1 MEFGIREGVQFLTLV
16 ASLAGAFAVVKSQL
30 SRAMNDL
37 ELIYKKLNKIDSRV
51 DAVEST
57 EAVINNQMTTFKQ
70 ILSPANLANH
80 NREVAGIKESIKHLK
95 IQIDRQY
102 KMHNG
107 SHPWQKLFFWYFFGI
122 LMIVLL
128 ITLLW

>member
-80 NREVAGIKESIKHLK
+80 NREVAEIKESIKHLK

-107 SHPWQKLFFWYFFGI
+107 SHP
-122 LMIVLL
+122 
-128 ITLLW
+128 